1 MRALETSMMKE
12 EDELPIGLINELVL
26 VANGSEYDDGGD
38 GGGFCPMSKSD
49 KCTNFIAIKSSY

>member
-1 MRALETSMMKE
+1 MMMMKE
-12 EDELPIGLINELVL
+12 EDVLPIGWTNELVL
-26 VANGSEYDDGGD
+26 VAHGSEYDDGGD